1 MDRFRNALYDARR
14 LFTGWFRRTVGTWAL
29 SDAPSI
35 TYDGIKLAD
44 ASYGS
49 DSAATLARV
58 IQALELLKYYDVYQF
73 AQLRRLI
80 STIVVEAE
88 LLARA
93 AYVPGTSTC
102 ALASSLL
109 RETTASIA
117 TALVH
122 EATHARIDRF
132 GVRQFGSRLQ
142 RIEQICIQHEIEFV
156 RHFPMTKDLELW
168 IEGRTEVLSRFGSS
182 QIPH

>member
-1 MDRFRNALYDARR
+1 M
-14 LFTGWFRRTVGTWAL
+14 
-29 SDAPSI
+29 
-35 TYDGIKLAD
+35 
-44 ASYGS
+44 GS
-49 DSAATLARV
+49 NLLTHPMGCDSAATLARV
-58 IQALELLKYYDVYQF
+58 IQSLELLKYYDVYQF

-88 LLARA
+88 LPARA
-93 AYVPGTSTC
+93 VYLPGTSTC

-109 RETTASIA
+109 RETAASIA
-117 TALVH
+117 AALVH

-168 IEGRTEVLSRFGSS
+168 IEGRTEVLSRFGPS